1 MPRLSEKF
9 VFRKPRRT
17 LRHLS
22 VADQSRK
29 RHLRRIYKAVR
40 RHSRKNDF
48 FGKRTP
54 GSPAAKNTTS
64 RGRMS
69 PYTALF
75 RIAGRTMTTM
85 EAGIIGGD
93 DFLRLCEKSSN
104 QRFSGGASK
113 ASLSQR
119 LPASLRMRIAS
130 GGKSAP
136 FCDGFSEARNAA
148 RRSDGGAGAFLF
160 HSFVPL
166 LAFCKVVYKRKNAS
180 FIKGVTKF

>member
-104 QRFSGGASK
+104 QRFSGGRAKRAYRSACPHFFQCVK
-113 ASLSQR
+113 HR
-119 LPASLRMRIAS
+119 
-130 GGKSAP
+130 GKSAP

-166 LAFCKVVYKRKNAS
+166 LAFCKVVNKIKNAS

>member
-9 VFRKPRRT
+9 VFRKPRRN

-54 GSPAAKNTTS
+54 NSPAAKNTTS

-104 QRFSGGASK
+104 QRFSGASK

-119 LPASLRMRIAS
+119 LPASLRMRRAQ
-130 GGKSAP
+130 GKSAP
-136 FCDGFSEARNAA
+136 FCGGVSEARNAA
-148 RRSDGGAGAFLF
+148 RRSDSGAGIFLF
-160 HSFVPL
+160 PSFVPL

-180 FIKGVTKF
+180 FIKGVANF

>member
-104 QRFSGGASK
+104 QRFSGGGEQSELIAALARISSNAYSVRRK
-113 ASLSQR
+113 KRAVLRRLFRGAECSPAERRRGGSLS
-119 LPASLRMRIAS
+119 LSLVC
-130 GGKSAP
+130 SAP
-136 FCDGFSEARNAA
+136 R
-148 RRSDGGAGAFLF
+148 
-160 HSFVPL
+160 L
-166 LAFCKVVYKRKNAS
+166 LQSCL
-180 FIKGVTKF
+180 

>member
-1 MPRLSEKF
+1 MPCLSEKF
-9 VFRKPRRT
+9 VFRKPRRD

-93 DFLRLCEKSSN
+93 DFSRLCEESSN
-104 QRFSGGASK
+104 RRFSGASK

-119 LPASLRMRIAS
+119 LPASLRMRRAQ
-130 GGKSAP
+130 GKSAP
-136 FCDGFSEARNAA
+136 FCGGFS
-148 RRSDGGAGAFLF
+148 GGAECSDSGAGVFLF
-160 HSFVPL
+160 PSFVPL

-180 FIKGVTKF
+180 FIKGIAKF